1 MAFNPITM
9 NQVKQIYKLR
19 AEGYGIKT
27 IAATLGI
34 SKNTVKSYLRR
45 TAELRLS
52 GDELMAT
59 ENPILADQLKP
70 VSAQEKDNYQ
80 AFLQRAEHYVKELSR
95 RKQTHVTRMIL
106 WEEDFH
112 AGLIQMRYSRF
123 CFHLRRYLKSKQPS
137 MVMVHRP
144 GEKIFVDFAGDKLH
158 YIDPETG
165 KRVAVEVLLITVGYS
180 NYTLAVGL
188 RSQKKEDLI
197 EGLVYLF
204 SWLGAVTAALVPDN
218 LKSAVTTPDRY
229 EAIINETFLDMAN
242 HYNIAVVPTRP
253 IKPKDKAKV
262 ETHVNV
268 VYQQVYAR
276 LRHKTFHSLEEVNQA
291 LREKIELLNDAVM
304 QDYGVSRKTL
314 LERDERVH
322 LKPLPDH
329 PYFLAKQYRPTVST
343 NGHVKIRISSVNKYL
358 SVPYRLI
365 GQKVTVLIS
374 NGIARIYHE
383 RECVATHV
391 TSGSGLYITQDDH
404 MASTH
409 RDYLHSLS
417 PDELKRR
424 ARLIGPEV
432 EGLISAVL
440 CKGLFPEQMYK
451 TCQGI
456 LALHTKNES
465 DRFRLCCQWALAN
478 NVTSLRYMKHLMG
491 SRHVTFEPDQSS
503 KGNLPSHDN
512 IRGRQN
518 YV

>member
-19 AEGYGIKT
+19 SEGFGIKT

-34 SKNTVKSYLRR
+34 SKNTVKSYLRK
-45 TAELRLS
+45 TEELGLS
-52 GDELMAT
+52 GDQLMAT
-59 ENPILADQLKP
+59 ANPILADQLKP

-80 AFLQRAEHYVKELSR
+80 AFLQRAEYYVKELSK

-112 AGLIQMRYSRF
+112 AGLIRMRYSRF

-137 MVMVHRP
+137 MVMIHRP
-144 GEKIFVDFAGDKLH
+144 GEKMFVDFAGDKLY
-158 YIDPETG
+158 YIEPDTG
-165 KRVAVEVLLITVGYS
+165 RRVPVEVLLITLGYS
-180 NYTLAVGL
+180 NYTLAIGV
-188 RSQKKEDLI
+188 RSQKKEHLI

-204 SWLGAVTAALVPDN
+204 SWLGAVAAALVPDN

-229 EAIINETFLDMAN
+229 EPVINETFLDMAN
-242 HYNIAVVPTRP
+242 HYNMAVVPTRP
-253 IKPKDKAKV
+253 VKPKDKAKV

-291 LREKIELLNDAVM
+291 LREKIELLNDAIM

-314 LERDERVH
+314 LERDERTY
-322 LKPLPDH
+322 LKPLPDKS
-329 PYFLAKQYRPTVST
+329 YFLATQSRPTVSV
-343 NGHVKIRISSVNKYL
+343 NGHVKISSISKYL

-383 RECVATHV
+383 RECVATHAI
-391 TSGSGLYITQDDH
+391 SGTGLYITQDDH

-417 PDELKRR
+417 PDELKRQ

-440 CKGLFPEQMYK
+440 SKGLFPEQMYK

-456 LALHTKNES
+456 LALHSKNES
-465 DRFRLCCQWALAN
+465 DRFRQCCRWALAN
-478 NVTSLRYMKHLMG
+478 NMTSLRYMKHLMD
-491 SRHVTFEPDQSS
+491 SRHVNFEDDRSS
-503 KGNLPSHDN
+503 QGQLPLHDN

>member
-19 AEGYGIKT
+19 SEGIGIKT
-27 IAATLGI
+27 IASTLGI
-34 SKNTVKSYLRR
+34 SKNTVKSYLRK
-45 TAELRLS
+45 TAELGLS
-52 GDELMAT
+52 GEELMAT
-59 ENPILADQLKP
+59 DNPILADQLKP
-70 VSAQEKDNYQ
+70 VSAREKDSYQ
-80 AFLQRAEHYVKELSR
+80 AFLQRAEHYVHELSK

-106 WEEDFH
+106 WEEDFQ

-144 GEKIFVDFAGDKLH
+144 GEKMFVDFAGDKLY
-158 YIDPETG
+158 YIDADTG
-165 KRVAVEVLLITVGYS
+165 KRVGVEVLLVTLGYS
-180 NYTLAVGL
+180 NYTLAVAV
-188 RSQKKEDLI
+188 RSQKKEHLI

-204 SWLGAVTAALVPDN
+204 SWLGAVAAALVPDN

-229 EAIINETFLDMAN
+229 EPVINETFLDMAN
-242 HYNIAVVPTRP
+242 HYNVAVVPTRP

-276 LRHKTFHSLEEVNQA
+276 LRHQTFHSLEEVNQV
-291 LREKIELLNDAVM
+291 LREKIERLNDAVM
-304 QDYGVSRKTL
+304 QDYGVSRRTL
-314 LERDERVH
+314 LERDERAH
-322 LKPLPDH
+322 LKPLPDKA
-329 PYFLAKQYRPTVST
+329 YFLATQSKHTVSV
-343 NGHVKIRISSVNKYL
+343 NGHVKVKIAAVSKYL

-365 GQKVTVLIS
+365 GQKVTVLIC
-374 NGIARIYHE
+374 NDIARIYHE
-383 RECVATHV
+383 RECVATHAI
-391 TSGSGLYITQDDH
+391 SGRGLYVTQDEH

-409 RDYLHSLS
+409 REYLNSLS
-417 PDELKRR
+417 PDELKRQ

-432 EGLISAVL
+432 EGLITAVL
-440 CKGLFPEQMYK
+440 SKGLFPEQMYK

-456 LALHTKNES
+456 LALHSKNES
-465 DRFRLCCQWALAN
+465 DRFRQCCRWALAN
-478 NVTSLRYMKHLMG
+478 DMTSLRYMKHLMG
-491 SRHVTFEPDQSS
+491 SRHVTFEETRSPL
-503 KGNLPSHDN
+503 GNLPSHDN